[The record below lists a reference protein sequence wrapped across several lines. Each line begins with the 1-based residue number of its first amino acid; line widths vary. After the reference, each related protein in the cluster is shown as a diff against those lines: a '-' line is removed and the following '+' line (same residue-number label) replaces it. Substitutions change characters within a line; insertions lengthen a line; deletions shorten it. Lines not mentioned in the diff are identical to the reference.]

1 MAIDYDNQRKYLNS
15 LIQQGGGKGE
25 WAKQQAKKY
34 SQQYEGFSLNDPT
47 PTPQAGTQPSH
58 QAWINNPKSGQGG
71 MDNYVAKQQGKYN
84 NALKTGDQ
92 DMLSR
97 LNADMGRVGYSLNG
111 GGAVYAGGNP
121 NFDEKTGTYRTT
133 QNTGNVNYWDENQR
147 RMAEDAKAKEAREAQ
162 AKADAEAQAQAEAL
176 ARQNA
181 YNQSLRANEA
191 RRDQAL
197 QGIDSAYRESAQ
209 GLDNDYFQRYLMN
222 QQQQVANGLNAGIA
236 GDMDTRLG
244 MARQGDLAN
253 IYRDTQGR
261 RLGEQARFANESQR
275 LQEALN
281 LTDAEKLART
291 AQLRNMHEQQGFQ
304 NYLAERGMNMED
316 FFRTAQTDLANR
328 QFNWGTQMDWANV
341 FGEWNAGMPSW
352 FQGSM
357 PNGTVLNNYMRN
369 GGGF

>member
-34 SQQYEGFSLNDPT
+34 SQQYEGFSLNDP
-47 PTPQAGTQPSH
+47 QPSH
-58 QAWINNPKSGQGG
+58 QAWINNPQSGQGG

-84 NALKTGDQ
+84 NAMETGDQ
-92 DMLSR
+92 NMLSR
-97 LNADMGRVGYSLNG
+97 LNADMGRVGYTLNDT
-111 GGAVYAGGNP
+111 AQQTRTNV
-121 NFDEKTGTYRTT
+121 GT
-133 QNTGNVNYWDENQR
+133 NVNNVNYWDENQR
-147 RMAEDAKAKEAREAQ
+147 RMAENTKAKADREVQ
-162 AKADAEAQAQAEAL
+162 AKADAEVQAQAEAL

-244 MARQGDLAN
+244 MSRQGDLAN

-291 AQLRNMHEQQGFQ
+291 AELENMLKQQGFQ

-316 FFRTAQTDLANR
+316 FFRTAQTDLSNR